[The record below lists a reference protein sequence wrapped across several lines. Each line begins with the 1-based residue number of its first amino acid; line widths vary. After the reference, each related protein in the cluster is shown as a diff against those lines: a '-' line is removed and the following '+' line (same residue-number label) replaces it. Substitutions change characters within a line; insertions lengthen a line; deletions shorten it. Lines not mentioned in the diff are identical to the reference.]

1 MSLARTALSLI
12 DEARTRH
19 HAFLSATVPDGVFV
33 MGLNTKLRSLLLQYA
48 DAIQTLVDQSVSV
61 AATVSGALVG
71 VDSSGNPYYL
81 TTPGTGYAVSN
92 AGTPT
97 NPIPYVDFSGV
108 PISTDPFGQN
118 GGTPGFPLPTDMIKL
133 ITVTST
139 FSDGT
144 LADID
149 IIPERMR
156 FQNPTHNAQ
165 AFING
170 NRLVPVRLG
179 APPYYD
185 WWTNVTGV
193 SVTFIAPQ
201 TVAYFT
207 DTFSYPIVLYE
218 ALIAHLAKMLAYTI
232 KEVTLPERQLF
243 DSASKQA
250 DADFMTAGKDLVM
263 QLTET
268 SVIYHE

>member
-19 HAFLSATVPDGVFV
+19 HAFFSAVVPDGVFV
-33 MGLNTKLRSLLLQYA
+33 MGLNTKVRSLLLQYA
-48 DAIQTLVDQSVSV
+48 DGIQTLVDQSVSV
-61 AATVSGALVG
+61 AASVSGALVG
-71 VDSSGNPYYL
+71 VDGSGNPYYL

-108 PISTDPFGQN
+108 PISTDPFGLN
-118 GGTPGFPLPTDMIKL
+118 GATPGFPLPTDMIKL
-133 ITVTST
+133 ITVTSKFT
-139 FSDGT
+139 DGT
-144 LADID
+144 QADVD
-149 IIPERMR
+149 IIPERLR

-170 NRLVPVRLG
+170 NRLVPCRLG
-179 APPYYD
+179 SPPYWD

-193 SVTFIAPQ
+193 TISYIAPQ
-201 TVAYFT
+201 TISTFT

-218 ALIAHLAKMLAYTI
+218 ALIAHLAKLLAYTI
-232 KEVTLPERQLF
+232 PTVTPAERQMF
-243 DSASKQA
+243 DAASKQA
-250 DADFMTAGKDLVM
+250 DGDFLMAGKDMVM